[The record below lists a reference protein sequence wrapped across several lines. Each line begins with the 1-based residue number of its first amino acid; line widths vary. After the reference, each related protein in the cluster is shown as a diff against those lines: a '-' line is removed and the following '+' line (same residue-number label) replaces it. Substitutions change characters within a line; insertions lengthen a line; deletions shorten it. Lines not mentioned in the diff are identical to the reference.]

1 MQLKRLSL
9 SQSHRADENGYAVP
23 VDELTE
29 ASALKSPYYPI
40 VLPTMFYIAAI
51 EMDETEANDKH
62 VVSVR
67 ISESDGHTIMR
78 SSPLPLNVDQDSNTS
93 HLLGEFRNIK
103 LHHKGTYTIA
113 LEVDG
118 LDLGSIAIRFA

>member
-1 MQLKRLSL
+1 MQLKDYHSANPTV
-9 SQSHRADENGYAVP
+9 ADENGYAVP

-78 SSPLPLNVDQDSNTS
+78 SSPLRSRRS
-93 HLLGEFRNIK
+93 R
-103 LHHKGTYTIA
+103 
-113 LEVDG
+113 
-118 LDLGSIAIRFA
+118 